1 MIKRHIFIFGAFLF
15 LPLASSAQS
24 LQLADSLLAKGKQ
37 FDQNG
42 NMEESEFY
50 YREAYNIYRDFQDT
64 ASWLAAGKEYAS
76 AMVYRS
82 KNEQA
87 MQLYKQLLAVEH
99 PANDVY
105 NRGDLYNSMGW
116 SSRRI
121 GKIDQ
126 ALEYYQ
132 KSLPLAKESE
142 DSLLIGV
149 VYSNLGGANKY
160 RGDYSQ
166 ALELYKQSL
175 PYFRGINRQRN
186 VSISLAN
193 IGNVY
198 YGLSLYDKALEF
210 YNRSLEIRKKIGSVY
225 LLALIYNSIGAVQ
238 RELGN
243 YDQALVSYQ
252 ESLEFSR
259 EASTPSRTATILN
272 NLGLLYKELGEYEK
286 GLEYYRQSLAIKEE
300 TSAPAAIATTTNN
313 IGQLLWAQGKTTEA
327 GQYYEKALNLRRQVG
342 NPYEIWSSLNTVIK
356 MYVEKKN
363 YAEARR
369 YADQLKTIGDS
380 TDSYEMLETANTY
393 FGNISTQQDSN
404 QAALEHYKKA
414 HAYSKYLSP
423 TQQLRPLKNLAYQ
436 YHKMNSDSALVY
448 GQKAITIIEEQRSK
462 AGVSSELKSG
472 YFGKHAN
479 FYNQMASWALQYGSD
494 VSKAYQ
500 LVEQAKARSLS
511 DELAKAKQN
520 IDQALPQKVRITRSK
535 KRSRIDQLYTDL
547 ESTVDRKQ
555 QTKLEE
561 KIRTAE
567 LDYAAYVNNLH
578 SKYPEFKSI
587 KSPEPIGLERAQ
599 ELTDDQTA
607 VLEYAIAGDQLLMF
621 LISSTDVQV
630 EQFSLPENQNL
641 ANELTT
647 WVTDFKDA
655 ILSTASQSELRE
667 KSNKLYNVL
676 LKPFED
682 QLNNY
687 ANLIVVPDG
696 ALAYLPFEALTQGSQ
711 YLIENFRIKY
721 EPSLTSLTL
730 LQESDPGDQKEL
742 LAVAGSQTSEGNSQ
756 FVRSAQLSSLPS
768 TLIEVDSIAS
778 HFQQVSMLKKE
789 EVSEQAFKELLQE
802 NRYRY
807 IHLATHGVID
817 EDQPSRSGLTLSAE
831 GEITA
836 SSKEDG
842 MLRSSEIFGLDIN
855 SDMVVLSACNTGLG
869 KVVDGE
875 GMLGMQRSFFY
886 AGTSTVVVSLWNVY
900 DRSTASFMNGFYK
913 NLLHTESNE
922 GWWKSTLRWIGWD
935 DSIPFGK
942 KASAMRQ
949 AKLQMIK
956 HPLFNHPVYWAPFIV
971 VGR

>member
-1 MIKRHIFIFGAFLF
+1 MG
-15 LPLASSAQS
+15 QS
-24 LQLADSLLAKGKQ
+24 LQLADSLLKKGKK
-37 FDQNG
+37 FDNRG

-50 YREAYNIYRDFQDT
+50 YREAYDIYRDFQDT
-64 ASWLAAGKEYAS
+64 ASWLEAGKEYAS
-76 AMVYRS
+76 AMMWRS
-82 KNEQA
+82 KSEQA
-87 MQLYKQLLAVEH
+87 ETLYKKLLKVDH

-105 NRGDLYNSMGW
+105 NRGDLYNSLGLNAKN
-116 SSRRI
+116 SGDI
-121 GKIDQ
+121 EQ
-126 ALEYYQ
+126 AVEYYQ
-132 KSLPLAKESE
+132 KSLPLAKQSG
-142 DSLLIGV
+142 DKILLGV
-149 VYSNLGGANKY
+149 VYSNLGGVQKN
-160 RGDYSQ
+160 RGNY
-166 ALELYKQSL
+166 AKATERYEQSL
-175 PYFRGINRQRN
+175 PYFREVDQPYR
-186 VSISLAN
+186 VAISLSNMADIFN
-193 IGNVY
+193 QLSLHNKALDYYNQSLEIQSDIGNVHSLASIY
-198 YGLSLYDKALEF
+198 TGLGK
-210 YNRSLEIRKKIGSVY
+210 VH
-225 LLALIYNSIGAVQ
+225 Q
-238 RELGN
+238 ELGN
-243 YDQALVSYQ
+243 YDQ
-252 ESLEFSR
+252 SLISFQKGLNYSKK
-259 EASTPSRTATILN
+259 AGIPAKTATIYN
-272 NLGLLYKELGEYEK
+272 NIGVLYKMLGEYEK
-286 GLEYYRQSLAIKEE
+286 AREYYEQSLAINEQ
-300 TSAPAAIATTTNN
+300 TSGPTSIATTTRNL
-313 IGQLLWAQGKTTEA
+313 GKLLWQQNKYEQARP
-327 GQYYEKALNLRRQVG
+327 YYEKALELHRQIG
-342 NPYEIWSSLNTVIK
+342 NPYDIALSLNNMVQISIK
-356 MYVEKKN
+356 EQDYSQAMQ
-363 YAEARR
+363 YAH
-369 YADQLKTIGDS
+369 QIKTIGDS
-380 TDSYEMLETANTY
+380 TGSYEVQEDASRFLGKVEDAR
-393 FGNISTQQDSN
+393 GNEQK
-404 QAALEHYKKA
+404 ALGHYKKA
-414 HAYSKYLSP
+414 YAYSQYLP
-423 TQQLRPLKNLAYQ
+423 ATAQLGPLRSLAEQ
-436 YHKMNSDSALVY
+436 YHELNSDSAVVY
-448 GQKAITIIEEQRSK
+448 GQKAVDIIEKRRSK
-462 AGVSSELKSG
+462 AGALGDLKSG
-472 YFGKHAN
+472 YFSRFDGL
-479 FYNQMASWALQYGSD
+479 YTQLASWVLKYESD
-494 VSKAYQ
+494 ISRAYK

-547 ESTVDRKQ
+547 ESTVDNKQ
-555 QTKLEE
+555 QAKLRE

-607 VLEYAIAGDQLLMF
+607 VLEYAITGNQLLMF
-621 LISSTDVQV
+621 LVSSNEVQV
-630 EQFSLPENQNL
+630 EQFSLTDNENL
-641 ANELTT
+641 GNELTT

-667 KSNKLYNVL
+667 KSSKLYNVL
-676 LKPFED
+676 LKPFEE
-682 QLNNY
+682 QLNNHS
-687 ANLIVVPDG
+687 NLIVVPDG

-730 LQESDPGDQKEL
+730 LQESDPGNQKEL

-756 FVRSAQLSSLPS
+756 FVRSAQLSALPS

-807 IHLATHGVID
+807 IHLATHGIID
-817 EDQPSRSGLTLSAE
+817 EEQPSRSGLTLSAE
-831 GEITA
+831 GKITA

-869 KVVDGE
+869 KVVGGE

-900 DRSTASFMNGFYK
+900 DRSTASFMNEFYK
-913 NLLHTESNE
+913 NLLRTESNE
-922 GWWKSTLRWIGWD
+922 GWWESTLRWIGWD
-935 DSIPFGK
+935 NSIPFGK